1 MAVEEGFIQYT
12 VDVKNADRVRR
23 EFDELADAAVR
34 TGKGFEQLD
43 KHLAENE
50 KRHGRVVA
58 RLRESVKA
66 LREYAEVSRKAES
79 ANAASTI
86 DERKAAYEQERRQV
100 SLLADELER
109 MSKRRKLDQELSGNL
124 KAANK
129 ATDVNENQKIAN
141 ELGREAAARDRLT
154 KAIEEQARAKK
165 RLDEVGDPRKGSID
179 AARYQEANDALKQYT
194 SATNEVTAA
203 QRNMSAATQELDRG
217 IISQRYALYDVSNT
231 LMVVG
236 GALSGVGIYATV
248 VGAQFQSAFA
258 NVERTLDP
266 AEFAAGELAGAV
278 DSIRNSLVQLTGQMP
293 LTFAELSEIA
303 TIGNQMGIAQEDL
316 IDFTGTIA
324 RFASVS
330 GMSIDEVTKA
340 FGGFMAQ
347 TGLAP
352 KYLENLGSSLAYV
365 SIKSNATEAE
375 ILSVSREIAALSTGA
390 GLSADQ
396 IVGLA
401 GTLAAL
407 RVPAERSR
415 GSLETYFGTLRRA
428 VATGGQDLQNFATIV
443 GVTANE
449 LESMVRAGRG
459 AEVLEGFLLGLND
472 LDSVSVTQALDSLNL
487 SQLRVSNT
495 FTRMSQN
502 VDTFRDH
509 MSYAQSSFIQ
519 GAELNRQYE
528 ITLETVNAQWQIFI
542 NGINGLV
549 DAISGGAMPTLASF
563 MQAING
569 VLFWLIELLQRHKWA
584 AYVLA
589 FGAALVTV
597 TGLMLV
603 FRAMVLRGN
612 AALLAYRV
620 AAAQA
625 GAAGFAASTGLRAL
639 ISGLLG
645 VEAGARRGAAGLVLF
660 RQALVRTGVGA
671 LIVGAGF
678 LADKLFGISSSAND
692 ATLSMAQYNDI
703 TAQAQR
709 VSQGA
714 GDGAGNLADK
724 LGGGGGGSPSVAK
737 AAEEAAQKIR
747 LLTDYAQDLSG
758 VLSRSFSIRFDSGAA
773 MDQVITK
780 WNKLREEAEKYQQEI
795 NKLTADRSLRAY
807 WLSIAEMYDD
817 QLRASQLR
825 AEIADIDADLAK
837 AQAGASRELEGN
849 TQAAVDNRA
858 TMRDLLQGYQDY
870 IEALAASGASQQFI
884 QAEVRRLNGEF
895 MSQATALGY
904 NATELGAYSTAF
916 KDMTTIVANVPREV
930 TIDFNGDPALQ
941 ALAEF
946 RAKLEEEARQAGAAA
961 GSGAGDAFGGGFD
974 DSMGG
979 FDFDDAFDPMMDSA
993 EKAESFWDEFWWNVG
1008 HVAIRGIAAIVEPLW
1023 GANEAIKAF
1032 FSGQDVAEAWERGIA
1047 EAGVQVRDQFGAIGF
1062 MGAEAV
1068 GAEFKRGL
1076 KPGEWISNG
1085 VTYAWDPIAREM
1097 SRVGAM
1103 SAEEYNASLGAGVIP
1118 GPIIVDGINWAKD
1131 PITGEIYKV
1140 GVESAASWNSALLER
1155 LDPTIIQQKIAEGK
1169 PLSNQEAKTLA
1180 ESMGLEYNSVLN
1192 SNADPIGQILN
1203 KIQSGKD
1210 LTANEAKS
1218 LAGAN
1223 AADYNSR
1230 LGATLNIG
1238 GTVNGQFNSITSTSA
1253 RNAGDRAGSGFW
1265 DGVSSWLNSIGNW
1278 ISSIFNPSPSIGSRS
1293 GGRSGGGY
1301 GFSGGGYTGSG
1312 HWLQPAGVVH
1322 AKEYVIPHWGVDQ
1335 RTKLPKLDYVQSLQR
1350 SKPAPRGMGGG
1361 FSGGGYTGTGG
1372 GGTIELGEY
1381 TIGRLG
1387 RQVTVGLMVD
1397 RQELASAASGGDAR
1411 LARRGSN

>member
-217 IISQRYALYDVSNT
+217 IISQRYALYDVSNA

-303 TIGNQMGIAQEDL
+303 TIGNQMGIAHEDL

-428 VATGGQDLQNFATIV
+428 VAAGGQDLQNFATVV
-443 GVTANE
+443 GVTAEE
-449 LESMVRAGRG
+449 LDSMVRAGRG
-459 AEVLEGFLLGLND
+459 AEVLEGFLTSLND
-472 LDSVSVTQALDSLNL
+472 LDSVSVTQALDALNL

-542 NGINGLV
+542 NGLNGLV

-584 AYVLA
+584 AYILA

-597 TGLMLV
+597 TGLMLI
-603 FRAMVLRGN
+603 FRSMVLRGQ

-625 GAAGFAASTGLRAL
+625 GAASVGAAGSLRGLVGA
-639 ISGLLG
+639 LLG
-645 VEAGARRGAAGLVLF
+645 VEAGAKRGAAGLVLF
-660 RQALVRTGVGA
+660 RQALVRTGW
-671 LIVGAGF
+671 GAGLVVAGYF
-678 LADKLFGISSSAND
+678 ADKLFGISDSAVD
-692 ATLSMAQYNDI
+692 ATIALDDYNEMLRQ
-703 TAQAQR
+703 AQAA
-709 VSQGA
+709 SQGA
-714 GDGAGNLADK
+714 GDSAGDAARNI
-724 LGGGGGGSPSVAK
+724 GGSGGGSPSMAK

-758 VLSRSFSIRFDSGAA
+758 VLSRSFSIRFDSGSA
-773 MDQVITK
+773 MDSVITK

-807 WLSIAEMYDD
+807 WLSVAEMYDD
-817 QLRASQLR
+817 QLRAGQLR
-825 AEIADIDADLAK
+825 AEIADIDANLAK

-870 IEALAASGASQQFI
+870 IEALARSGASQQFI
-884 QAEVRRLNGEF
+884 QAEVQRLNNEF

-904 NATELGAYSTAF
+904 NATELAAYSTAF
-916 KDMTTIVANVPREV
+916 KDMTTIVAGVPREV
-930 TIDFNGDPALQ
+930 TLDFNGDPALQ

-946 RAKLEEEARQAGAAA
+946 RAKLEEEARQAGAGAA
-961 GSGAGDAFGGGFD
+961 DGLNEGFGDGVDLPMPD
-974 DSMGG
+974 DP
-979 FDFDDAFDPMMDSA
+979 FAPVRESA
-993 EKAESFWDEFWWNVG
+993 EETQSFMDEFWWNVG
-1008 HVAIRGIAAIVEPLW
+1008 HAAIRGIAAIVEPLW
-1023 GANEAIKAF
+1023 GAQEAIKALF
-1032 FSGQDVAEAWERGIA
+1032 AGEDVAEAWERGIA

-1103 SAEEYNASLGAGVIP
+1103 SAEEYNASLGEGVIP

-1180 ESMGLEYNSVLN
+1180 ESMGLEYNTVLN

-1210 LTANEAKS
+1210 LTANEAKA
-1218 LAGAN
+1218 LAGTN

-1230 LGATLNIG
+1230 FGTTLNIG
-1238 GTVNGQFNSITSTSA
+1238 GAVNGQFNSITSTSA

-1265 DGVSSWLNSIGNW
+1265 DGASSWLNRIGDW
-1278 ISSIFNPSPSIGSRS
+1278 VSSIFNPTPSIGSRASGS
-1293 GGRSGGGY
+1293 GGRGY
-1301 GFSGGGYTGSG
+1301 SGGGYTGPG

-1361 FSGGGYTGTGG
+1361 FAGGGYTGTGG
-1372 GGTIELGEY
+1372 GGVIELGEY
-1381 TIGRLG
+1381 TISRLG
-1387 RQVTVGLMVD
+1387 RQVTVGLRVD

>member
-203 QRNMSAATQELDRG
+203 QRNMSAATQELDRD

-472 LDSVSVTQALDSLNL
+472 LDSVSVTQALDALNL

-502 VDTFRDH
+502 VDTFRDN

-569 VLFWLIELLQRHKWA
+569 VLFWLIELLQRYKWA
-584 AYVLA
+584 AYILA

-603 FRAMVLRGN
+603 FRAMVMRGH

-625 GAAGFAASTGLRAL
+625 GAASFGASTGLRSL
-639 ISGLLG
+639 IAGLLG
-645 VEAGARRGAAGLVLF
+645 VEAGAKRGAAGLVLF

-807 WLSIAEMYDD
+807 WLSVAEMYDD
-817 QLRASQLR
+817 QLRAGQLR
-825 AEIADIDADLAK
+825 AEIADIDANLAK

-870 IEALAASGASQQFI
+870 IEALARSGASQQFI
-884 QAEVRRLNGEF
+884 QAEVQRLNNEF

-904 NATELGAYSTAF
+904 NATELAAYSTAF
-916 KDMTTIVANVPREV
+916 KDMTTIVAGVPREV
-930 TIDFNGDPALQ
+930 TLDFNGDPALQ

-946 RAKLEEEARQAGAAA
+946 RAKLEEEARQAGAGAA
-961 GSGAGDAFGGGFD
+961 DGLNEGFGDGVDLPMPD
-974 DSMGG
+974 DP
-979 FDFDDAFDPMMDSA
+979 FAPVRESA
-993 EKAESFWDEFWWNVG
+993 EETQSFMDEFWWNVG
-1008 HVAIRGIAAIVEPLW
+1008 HAAIRGIAAIVEPLW
-1023 GANEAIKAF
+1023 GAQEAIKALF
-1032 FSGQDVAEAWERGIA
+1032 AGEDVGAAWERGLA
-1047 EAGVQVRDQFGAIGF
+1047 EASVTVRDQFGAIGF

-1085 VTYAWDPIAREM
+1085 ITYAWDPVAREM
-1097 SRVGAM
+1097 SRVGAVGV
-1103 SAEEYNASLGAGVIP
+1103 EEWRARMEEAGKLV
-1118 GPIIVDGINWAKD
+1118 GPVIVDGINWAKD

-1140 GVESAASWNSALLER
+1140 GEESTATWNSVLLER
-1155 LDPTIIQQKIAEGK
+1155 LDPTIIAQKIAEGK

-1192 SNADPIGQILN
+1192 SSADPIGQILN

-1218 LAGAN
+1218 LADAN

-1238 GTVNGQFNSITSTSA
+1238 GTINGQFNSITSTSA
-1253 RNAGDRAGSGFW
+1253 RNAGDRAGSGFF
-1265 DGVSSWLNSIGNW
+1265 DGVSRWLNSIGDW

-1301 GFSGGGYTGSG
+1301 GFSGGGYTGPG
-1312 HWLQPAGVVH
+1312 HWLKPAGVVH

-1350 SKPAPRGMGGG
+1350 SKPTPKGGAAG
-1361 FSGGGYTGTGG
+1361 FAGGGYTGS
-1372 GGTIELGEY
+1372 GGTLELGEY
-1381 TIGRLG
+1381 TISRLG
-1387 RQVTVGLMVD
+1387 RQVTVGLRVD
-1397 RQELASAASGGDAR
+1397 RQELASASSGGDAR